1 MYYVAA
7 TSPKCI
13 YSTPGTRTLQAVR
26 QRTHHTAKSA
36 MVTFTARR
44 SEPEMLPPARA
55 TPRETKSLSDLD
67 DQRTLRYYETVI
79 GFFRSNALPGRPD
92 DPVKAIRAAL
102 MEALVYYYPIAGRL
116 REDGAGRLV
125 VDCTADGM
133 VFVEA
138 YVDAR
143 LEEFG
148 EPLLPPYPCV
158 EELLCHVGDTRAVVG
173 KPLLFMQ
180 VTRLK
185 CGGFVLGFHICHNLA
200 DGFGMAQFI
209 KAVSDIARGEAAPT
223 ILPVWEREL
232 LTARSLLPITRLYP
246 AHEQQANGS
255 GSTARDMMLSVPP
268 QSMVAKYFLFGPRE
282 VSALRDRIPAGH
294 PARSATIFELVTAVM
309 WRCRT
314 VALGYEPGQRV
325 RLMTTMNARG
335 RWNNHTPIPW
345 GYYGNAHVSPIAEA
359 VVGELC
365 VQPLADTV
373 ELVRETKRGMTK
385 ERMESMVETVALL
398 REWPPSTM
406 DRIYEVSD
414 VRWMAVNVLNFGW
427 ADLAGGGIPLAGDLT
442 SKLGSDHMWCRNENG
457 EVSTVVS
464 MLLPREAMDRFTEE
478 IAVWLSHK
486 DDEKNLG
493 IMSSL

>member
-1 MYYVAA
+1 
-7 TSPKCI
+7 
-13 YSTPGTRTLQAVR
+13 
-26 QRTHHTAKSA
+26 

-325 RLMTTMNARG
+325 RLMTTM
-335 RWNNHTPIPW
+335 
-345 GYYGNAHVSPIAEA
+345 
-359 VVGELC
+359 
-365 VQPLADTV
+365 
-373 ELVRETKRGMTK
+373 
-385 ERMESMVETVALL
+385 
-398 REWPPSTM
+398 

>member
-1 MYYVAA
+1 
-7 TSPKCI
+7 
-13 YSTPGTRTLQAVR
+13 
-26 QRTHHTAKSA
+26 

-44 SEPEMLPPARA
+44 SEPEVLSPARA
-55 TPRETKSLSDLD
+55 TPRETKALSDLD
-67 DQRTLRYYETVI
+67 DQRTLRYYETVV
-79 GFFRSNALPGRPD
+79 GFFRSNSGRPD
-92 DPVKAIRAAL
+92 DPAKAIRAAL

-125 VDCTADGM
+125 VDCTAEGV
-133 VFVEA
+133 VFVQA

-158 EELLCHVGDTRAVVG
+158 EELLCDVGDTRAVVG

-185 CGGFVLGFHICHNLA
+185 CGGFVLGFHICHNIA

-209 KAVSDIARGEAAPT
+209 KAVADIARGESAPT
-223 ILPVWEREL
+223 ILPVWGRDL
-232 LTARSLLPITRLYP
+232 LTARSKPPTARLHPVYEP
-246 AHEQQANGS
+246 PVSDS
-255 GSTARDMMLSVPP
+255 GSTSARDMMLSTPP
-268 QSMVAKYFLFGPRE
+268 RSMVAKYFLFGPRE
-282 VSALRDRIPAGH
+282 VSTLRDRIPAGH

-314 VALGYEPGQRV
+314 VALGYEAGQRV
-325 RLMTTMNARG
+325 RLMITMNARG

-359 VVGELC
+359 TADELC
-365 VQPLADTV
+365 GQPFANTV
-373 ELVRETKRGMTK
+373 ELVRETKLCMTK
-385 ERMESMVETVALL
+385 ERMEAMVETVALL
-398 REWPPSTM
+398 REWPPSAM

-414 VRWMAVNVLNFGW
+414 IRWTAVNVLKFGW
-427 ADLAGGGIPLAGDLT
+427 AELAGGGIPLAGDLT
-442 SKLGSDHMWCRNENG
+442 SKLGSDHVRCRNENG

-464 MLLPREAMDRFTEE
+464 MLLPRPAMERFREE
-478 IAVWLSHK
+478 IALWLSDK
-486 DDEKNLG
+486 DEEKNLTL
-493 IMSSL
+493 MSSL

>member
-1 MYYVAA
+1 AREQHFNAFSARSLIHV
-7 TSPKCI
+7 
-13 YSTPGTRTLQAVR
+13 GTNL
-26 QRTHHTAKSA
+26 
-36 MVTFTARR
+36 
-44 SEPEMLPPARA
+44 
-55 TPRETKSLSDLD
+55 
-67 DQRTLRYYETVI
+67 
-79 GFFRSNALPGRPD
+79 
-92 DPVKAIRAAL
+92 
-102 MEALVYYYPIAGRL
+102 
-116 REDGAGRLV
+116 
-125 VDCTADGM
+125 
-133 VFVEA
+133 
-138 YVDAR
+138 
-143 LEEFG
+143 
-148 EPLLPPYPCV
+148 EPLLTC
-158 EELLCHVGDTRAVVG
+158 L
-173 KPLLFMQ
+173 Q

-232 LTARSLLPITRLYP
+232 LTSRGLLPPVNRLYP
-246 AHEQQANGS
+246 VHQPPVNGS
-255 GSTARDMMLSVPP
+255 GSAARDMMLSVPP
-268 QSMVAKYFLFGPRE
+268 ESMVAKYFLFGPRE

-345 GYYGNAHVSPIAEA
+345 GYYGNAHVSPIAEV
-359 VVGELC
+359 VVGELRG
-365 VQPLADTV
+365 QPLADTV

-385 ERMESMVETVALL
+385 ERMESMVEAVALL

-414 VRWMAVNVLNFGW
+414 VRWMAVNVLDFGW

-464 MLLPREAMDRFTEE
+464 MLLPRAAMDRFTEE

-486 DDEKNLG
+486 DDEKNLA

>member
-1 MYYVAA
+1 
-7 TSPKCI
+7 
-13 YSTPGTRTLQAVR
+13 
-26 QRTHHTAKSA
+26 

-294 PARSATIFELVTAVM
+294 PARSATI
-309 WRCRT
+309 
-314 VALGYEPGQRV
+314 YEPGQRV
-325 RLMTTMNARG
+325 R
-335 RWNNHTPIPW
+335 
-345 GYYGNAHVSPIAEA
+345 
-359 VVGELC
+359 
-365 VQPLADTV
+365 
-373 ELVRETKRGMTK
+373 LVRETKRGMTK

>member
-1 MYYVAA
+1 
-7 TSPKCI
+7 
-13 YSTPGTRTLQAVR
+13 
-26 QRTHHTAKSA
+26 

-44 SEPEMLPPARA
+44 SEPELLPPART
-55 TPRETKSLSDLD
+55 TPRETKALSDLD

-79 GFFRSNALPGRPD
+79 GFFRSNDLAGRPD

-102 MEALVYYYPIAGRL
+102 REGLVYYYPIAGRL

-125 VDCTADGM
+125 VDCTAEGV

-232 LTARSLLPITRLYP
+232 LTSRGLLPPVNRLYP
-246 AHEQQANGS
+246 VHQPPVNGS
-255 GSTARDMMLSVPP
+255 GSAARDMMLSVPP
-268 QSMVAKYFLFGPRE
+268 ESMVAKYFLFGPRE

-345 GYYGNAHVSPIAEA
+345 GYYGNAHVSPIAEV
-359 VVGELC
+359 VVGELRG
-365 VQPLADTV
+365 QPLADTV

-385 ERMESMVETVALL
+385 ERMESMVEAVALL

-414 VRWMAVNVLNFGW
+414 VRWMAVNVLDFGW

-464 MLLPREAMDRFTEE
+464 MLLPRAAMDRFTEE

-486 DDEKNLG
+486 DDEKNLA